1 MLLPGFKLYFFI
13 QTAVKFM
20 EDLQVSAWELVHK
33 QKEQTVKLK
42 LNLHFNGNEGCLV
55 RNKGRLLL
63 YIVEQVIQ
71 IIFYFDFAHRMGK
84 EHVGSLRWDV
94 FATLM
99 CSING

>member
-1 MLLPGFKLYFFI
+1 MLLPDFKLYFFI

-20 EDLQVSAWELVHK
+20 EDLQVFAWELVHK
-33 QKEQTVKLK
+33 QKEKTVKLK

-55 RNKGRLLL
+55 RNKGRLL
-63 YIVEQVIQ
+63 YIVEQFIQ
-71 IIFYFDFAHRMGK
+71 IIFSYDFAHRMGK
-84 EHVGSLRWDV
+84 EHVVSLRWDV